1 MDVKYFAVIKM
12 QTNGSV
18 WWRKWN
24 RDKDEEDEN
33 IEDGSTSSTD
43 EEESV
48 SSDIYGS
55 DN

>member
-1 MDVKYFAVIKM
+1 MGRFLRQNILDEE
-12 QTNGSV
+12 NG
-18 WWRKWN
+18 N
-24 RDKDEEDEN
+24 RENDEEDEN
-33 IEDGSTSSTD
+33 IEDDSTSSTD